1 MEKMGGIW
9 VANFLGRKE
18 ESTRFDH
25 TSINEAAKGNTS
37 SGSTTT
43 TTTTTTRLLLHG
55 DRATCREPTKRQST
69 KSGTR
74 PQDPRT
80 RRERPHE

>member
-1 MEKMGGIW
+1 VKTRVKEGKNGGSEEMEKMGGIW

-43 TTTTTTRLLLHG
+43 TTTTTTY
-55 DRATCREPTKRQST
+55 
-69 KSGTR
+69 
-74 PQDPRT
+74 
-80 RRERPHE
+80 